1 MKDKITI
8 YHDGKPVAYA
18 DNIELLSDNQP
29 NGSDDQLGQWGN
41 SDSLNLTAELDKESE
56 SRLRELF
63 SEKSDTL
70 LKIEEK
76 FNELRQLLPSMLL
89 VGLGNNGELA
99 TAVGGQG
106 IKKALLDAFEIY
118 DDFKFSFTSLC
129 IALIHTNDQFRT
141 IITQVINDEKVIHL

>member
-18 DNIELLSDNQP
+18 DNIEFADNQP
-29 NGSDDQLGQWGN
+29 NGSDDQQGQWGN
-41 SDSLNLTAELDKESE
+41 SDSLNVTAELDEESE
-56 SRLRELF
+56 NRLRELF
-63 SEKSDTL
+63 FEKSDTM

-99 TAVGGQG
+99 AASGGQS
-106 IKKALLDAFEIY
+106 ITKALCDAFEIY
-118 DDFKFSFTSLC
+118 DDFKLSFTSLC
-129 IALIHTNDQFRT
+129 IALIHTNDQFRS

>member
-18 DNIELLSDNQP
+18 DNIEFADNQP
-29 NGSDDQLGQWGN
+29 NCSDDQQGQWDN

-56 SRLRELF
+56 NRLRELF

-70 LKIEEK
+70 LQIEEK

-89 VGLGNNGELA
+89 VGLGNNGDLA

-106 IKKALLDAFEIY
+106 ITKALLDAFEIY
-118 DDFKFSFTSLC
+118 DDFKVSFTSLC
-129 IALIHTNDQFRT
+129 IALIHNNDQFRS

>member
-18 DNIELLSDNQP
+18 DNIEFADNQP
-29 NGSDDQLGQWGN
+29 NGSDDQHGQWGN
-41 SDSLNLTAELDKESE
+41 SDSLNLTAELDEESE
-56 SRLRELF
+56 NRLRELF
-63 SEKSDTL
+63 YEKSDTL
-70 LKIEEK
+70 LQIEEK

-106 IKKALLDAFEIY
+106 ITKALCDSFEIY
-118 DDFKFSFTSLC
+118 DDFNVSFTSLC
-129 IALIHTNDQFRT
+129 IALIHNNDQFRS
-141 IITQVINDEKVIHL
+141 IITQVINDEKVIHI

>member
-18 DNIELLSDNQP
+18 DNIEFADNQP
-29 NGSDDQLGQWGN
+29 GSDDQQGEWGN
-41 SDSLNLTAELDKESE
+41 SDSLGLTAELDKESE

-63 SEKSDTL
+63 FEKSDTL
-70 LKIEEK
+70 LQIEEK

-89 VGLGNNGELA
+89 VGLGDNGELA
-99 TAVGGQG
+99 AAAGGQS
-106 IKKALLDAFEIY
+106 ITKALCDAFEIY
-118 DDFKFSFTSLC
+118 DDFKLSFTSLC
-129 IALIHTNDQFRT
+129 IALIHTNDQFRL

>member
-18 DNIELLSDNQP
+18 DNIEFADNQP
-29 NGSDDQLGQWGN
+29 NGSDDKQGQWSN
-41 SDSLNLTAELDKESE
+41 SDSLSVTAELDEESE
-56 SRLRELF
+56 NRLRELF

-76 FNELRQLLPSMLL
+76 FNELRQLMPSMLL

-106 IKKALLDAFEIY
+106 ITKALCDAFEIY
-118 DDFKFSFTSLC
+118 DDFKVSFTSLC
-129 IALIHTNDQFRT
+129 IALIHNNDQFRL

>member
-18 DNIELLSDNQP
+18 DNIEFADNQP

-41 SDSLNLTAELDKESE
+41 SDSLCLTAELDKESE
-56 SRLRELF
+56 NRLRELF
-63 SEKSDTL
+63 FEKSDTM

-76 FNELRQLLPSMLL
+76 FNELRQLMPSMLF

-99 TAVGGQG
+99 TAVGGKG
-106 IKKALLDAFEIY
+106 ITKALFDAFEIY
-118 DDFKFSFTSLC
+118 DDFKVSFTSLC
-129 IALIHTNDQFRT
+129 IALIHNNDQFRS